1 MPRGQDTRF
10 HSGRHVGRDV
20 MDMHNEMREKQMEQ
34 DDRDAYEAMED
45 ARGNDG
51 LTPDSG
57 FSEREMRD

>member
-51 LTPDSG
+51 LKPDSG
-57 FSEREMRD
+57 FTEREKGY

>member
-1 MPRGQDTRF
+1 MPRGQDTR
-10 HSGRHVGRDV
+10 HHMGRRVGRDV

-34 DDRDAYEAMED
+34 EDRDAYEAMED

-51 LTPDSG
+51 LEPDSG

>member
-1 MPRGQDTRF
+1 M
-10 HSGRHVGRDV
+10 GRRVGRDA

-51 LTPDSG
+51 LEPDSG

>member
-10 HSGRHVGRDV
+10 HDGRRVGRDV
-20 MDMHNEMREKQMEQ
+20 MDMHNEVREKQMEQ

-45 ARGNDG
+45 ARENDG
-51 LTPDSG
+51 LNPDSG